1 VSGSGSGAVVE
12 VEGASFGY
20 GGAPVLRDVSF
31 SVRAGEAVALIGPN
45 GAGKSTVLAGILGLA
60 QHDARTFRVP
70 TARGAIGTLPQS
82 SEIDPAFPVTLEQVV
97 AMGRTPRLGL
107 RWPGGRDR
115 RIVADALAAVGLAE
129 HRRTRFGDLSGGQ
142 RQRGLLARA
151 LASEP
156 SLLLLDEPFN
166 GLDQGSRDALIE
178 TIRRLK
184 ERGVALLIT
193 THDLELARA
202 VCERTLLVNRQ
213 QIAFDETACVL
224 TLEQVEA
231 AFASHVMEID
241 GHTLATTEHH
251 ASEHAS
257 HHHPDHHPDHHPGHP
272 LADDGPER
280 VDAR

>member
-1 VSGSGSGAVVE
+1 MSAVSGEPVVE
-12 VEGASFGY
+12 IEDGAFGY
-20 GGAPVLRDVSF
+20 GGAPVLTGVSF

-45 GAGKSTVLAGILGLA
+45 GAGKSTLLAGILGLA
-60 QHDARTFRVP
+60 QHDARVFRVP
-70 TARGAIGTLPQS
+70 GGRGEIGTLPQS

-107 RWPGGRDR
+107 RWPGGADR
-115 RIVADALAAVGLAE
+115 RIVADALAAVRLAE

-156 SLLLLDEPFN
+156 RLLLLDEPFN
-166 GLDQGSRDALIE
+166 GLDRTSREALLE
-178 TIRRLK
+178 TIRALK
-184 ERGVALLIT
+184 ARGVALLLT
-193 THDLELARA
+193 THVLELARA
-202 VCERTLLVNRQ
+202 VCDRTLLVNRHQ
-213 QIAFDETACVL
+213 VAFDDTDCVL

-251 ASEHAS
+251 EAEHAG
-257 HHHPDHHPDHHPGHP
+257 HHLGHHHP
-272 LADDGPER
+272 LADDGHAER